1 MSFLQKLFGKGERA
15 EPIAL
20 IDFGVDSV
28 GGAYALSAPGESPI
42 LLYARRLPVEA
53 RRGEPLER
61 AALRALT
68 VLLDALLR
76 EGAPSLV
83 RAVGSGSVS
92 EILVSFDSPW
102 QKTATRVEHLEQ
114 DEPFV
119 FTHALADALLEKTR
133 DKALAGPFVEERV
146 VSVALNGYE
155 TREPYGK
162 RARRATVVALSS
174 EINAPVAEE
183 VVSALRGAY
192 HTKRVTPVAAAAM
205 RYEAARRAFPH
216 ERDALII
223 DAMGR
228 APSAAIVRRD
238 TLATFAEAAS
248 VARGGS
254 AYARRVGEALA
265 ALAAQYPL
273 PRMIFLLAREP
284 DAEAL
289 RVELDPANLGKLW
302 LSNDPPKL
310 VSVGS
315 GALGAL
321 VRHASASAPDLML
334 ALMVLSLHGQH
345 RVSEN
350 IA

>member
-1 MSFLQKLFGKGERA
+1 MSFWQTLLRERERT

-20 IDFGVDSV
+20 IDFGADSI
-28 GGAYALSAPGESPI
+28 GGAYALSAPGEPPV
-42 LLYARRLPVEA
+42 LLYSRRLPVEA

-76 EGAPSLV
+76 EGAPVLV
-83 RAVGSGSVS
+83 RAVGSGNVG

-102 QKTATRVEHLEQ
+102 QTTAARVEHLEQ

-119 FTHALADALLEKTR
+119 FTRALADALLEKTR
-133 DKALAGPFVEERV
+133 DKTLAGPFVEERV
-146 VSVALNGYE
+146 VSVMLNGYE

-162 RARRATVVALSS
+162 RARRAKIIALSS
-174 EINAPVAEE
+174 AINTSVAEE
-183 VVSALRGAY
+183 VISMLRGMY
-192 HTKRVTPVAAAAM
+192 HTKHVAPVAAASL
-205 RYEAARRAFPH
+205 RYEAARLAFPH

-228 APSAAIVRRD
+228 APSAALVRRD
-238 TLATFAEAAS
+238 MLAAFAEAVQ

-254 AYARRVGEALA
+254 AYARRVGGTLA

-273 PRMIFLLAREP
+273 PRTIFLLAREP

-289 RVELDPANLGKLW
+289 RAELDPAKLGKLW

-310 VSVGS
+310 VSVGP

-321 VRHASASAPDLML
+321 MRHSSASAPDLML
-334 ALMVLSLHGQH
+334 ALMALYARH
-345 RVSEN
+345 RSG
-350 IA
+350 